1 MEGPSPDEATLNV
14 NVCSSLTCRLFL
26 YCGRTLAF
34 GGISLRF
41 AGNSVFLSLLQA
53 AAFFIAFVFHD
64 IDVFEDYDAL
74 TFDK

>member
-14 NVCSSLTCRLFL
+14 NVPSSLTCHLFL
-26 YCGRTLAF
+26 YCWRTLAF
-34 GGISLRF
+34 GDISLRI
-41 AGNSVFLSLLQA
+41 GCNSVFLSLLQA

-64 IDVFEDYDAL
+64 IDIFEDYDAL